1 MNYRIYFL
9 FLIIFIAPFAR
20 AQESASW
27 KVSLGKKN
35 ILTGTAEDTSKNIIS
50 FKKAD
55 LTNNGMFKI
64 EYTEPKNS
72 ATKGWVRTIALMD
85 TASAVVAQ
93 RDSTNELRF
102 YNKDMLKILWSRKKV
117 TLYTWAAPADPAMAA
132 AIRIRRQH
140 LCTIV
145 LAD

>member
-1 MNYRIYFL
+1 MNYRIKL
-9 FLIIFIAPFAR
+9 LLLMILIAPFAR

-35 ILTGTAEDTSKNIIS
+35 ILTSSSEDTSKNLIS
-50 FKKAD
+50 IKKAD

-85 TASAVVAQ
+85 TNSTVVAQ
-93 RDSTNELRF
+93 RDSTSSLQF
-102 YNKDMLKILWSRKKV
+102 YNKDILKILWSRK
-117 TLYTWAAPADPAMAA
+117 
-132 AIRIRRQH
+132 
-140 LCTIV
+140 
-145 LAD
+145 